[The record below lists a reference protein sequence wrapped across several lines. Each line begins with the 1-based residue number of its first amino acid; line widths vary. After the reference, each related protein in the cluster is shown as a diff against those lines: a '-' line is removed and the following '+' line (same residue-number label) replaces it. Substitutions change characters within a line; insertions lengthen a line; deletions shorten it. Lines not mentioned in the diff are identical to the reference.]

1 MLTLTLESTPML
13 NTAGLLRWAMNGY
26 KFKKDRKTLRRV
38 FTQSF
43 THRSAIEKMPDIT
56 NALLEKLGV
65 LNLDVEGEDAIET
78 AEWYNVLPIAQL
90 PVV

>member
-38 FTQSF
+38 FTEGF
-43 THRSAIEKMPDIT
+43 THSRLTDEVVDRLLKGELPHRIDGENVVIELPD
-56 NALLEKLGV
+56 
-65 LNLDVEGEDAIET
+65 
-78 AEWYNVLPIAQL
+78 
-90 PVV
+90 

>member
-26 KFKKDRKTLRRV
+26 KFKKDRKKLRRV

-43 THRSAIEKMPDIT
+43 THPRLTDDVVDKLLSGELPHKIDGENVVIE
-56 NALLEKLGV
+56 
-65 LNLDVEGEDAIET
+65 
-78 AEWYNVLPIAQL
+78 LPN
-90 PVV
+90 